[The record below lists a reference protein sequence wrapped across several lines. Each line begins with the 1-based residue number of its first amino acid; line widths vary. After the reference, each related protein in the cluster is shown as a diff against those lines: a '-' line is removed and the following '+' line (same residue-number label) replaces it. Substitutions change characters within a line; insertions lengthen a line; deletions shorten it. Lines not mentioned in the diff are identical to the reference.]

1 MELSKFDSLVANI
14 LEDVQTK
21 VGNQITDLV
30 KDELRARLDTYNYD
44 LAVHKLNQVLD
55 PTDTEALQKRIN
67 SAVNAVVN
75 NIQAQLEAEI
85 ADLVYKKLK
94 DLDVNRQFNQTLATA
109 VKDKIFNLDFPEGS
123 VSAASIKQSDLAI
136 SGNQVAGGIIRNFA
150 STGIDDQSTNCVVTI
165 LDAAVVVENNLVT
178 MDLTVE
184 GDLNVKGKVDEDS
197 AFYKQLASSVTNAV
211 QQGLDSELFAGFSDT
226 IFSKIKT
233 DGLDLSKITVNE
245 NVVIEGNRIG
255 YTITESNLQKLGM
268 LKELQV
274 SGETQLADTLYVG
287 NKRTGINTLE
297 PSAALAVWDEDIEI
311 TVSKERNGQGR
322 IGTPRNQSL
331 VLGSNQ
337 HSNIVLNTDGSAQIN
352 DLRMGN
358 VKMSASDTPPNFSST
373 KGHIV
378 FNANPSAGGPLG
390 WVCLGAAN
398 WANFGIVD

>member
-1 MELSKFDSLVANI
+1 
-14 LEDVQTK
+14 
-21 VGNQITDLV
+21 
-30 KDELRARLDTYNYD
+30 
-44 LAVHKLNQVLD
+44 
-55 PTDTEALQKRIN
+55 
-67 SAVNAVVN
+67 
-75 NIQAQLEAEI
+75 
-85 ADLVYKKLK
+85 
-94 DLDVNRQFNQTLATA
+94 
-109 VKDKIFNLDFPEGS
+109 
-123 VSAASIKQSDLAI
+123 
-136 SGNQVAGGIIRNFA
+136 
-150 STGIDDQSTNCVVTI
+150 
-165 LDAAVVVENNLVT
+165 

-197 AFYKQLASSVTNAV
+197 AFYKQLANSVTEAV
-211 QQGLDSELFAGFSDT
+211 QQGLDNELFAGFSDT
-226 IFSKIKT
+226 IFNKIKT

-245 NVVIEGNRIG
+245 NVVIEGDRIG
-255 YTITESNLQKLGM
+255 YTITESNLQKLGL

-297 PSAALAVWDEDIEI
+297 PSAALAIWDEDIEI

-337 HSNIVLNTDGSAQIN
+337 HSNVILNTDGSTQIN

-378 FNANPSAGGPLG
+378 FNANPNAGGPLG

>member
-55 PTDTEALQKRIN
+55 ATDAEALQKRIN
-67 SAVNAVVN
+67 SAVNAVVT

-94 DLDVNRQFNQTLATA
+94 DLDVNKQFTQVLTTA

-123 VSAASIKQSDLAI
+123 VSAKSIKQSDLAI
-136 SGNQVAGGIIRNFA
+136 SGDQVAGGIIKNFA
-150 STGIDDQSTNCVVTI
+150 STGIDDQSTGCVVTI

-197 AFYKQLASSVTNAV
+197 AFYKQLANSVTEAV
-211 QQGLDSELFAGFSDT
+211 QQGLDNELFAGFSDT
-226 IFSKIKT
+226 IFNKIKT

-245 NVVIEGNRIG
+245 NVVIEGDRIG
-255 YTITESNLQKLGM
+255 YTITESNLQKLGL

-297 PSAALAVWDEDIEI
+297 PSAALAIWDEDIEI

-337 HSNIVLNTDGSAQIN
+337 HSNVILNTDGSTQIN